1 MKTFVVEDSEV
12 ILKSLVAT
20 LEELTPVKV
29 VGSAPDAASAIDWLV
44 QPTNMFDLVIIDI
57 FLKSSSGLTVLS
69 SILDLAIQA
78 KRVVLTNYATPEM
91 RARCAALGAHRVF
104 DKSSEIDELVEY
116 CVQLQQEKYSYSEQT
131 KN

>member
-12 ILKSLVAT
+12 ILRNLVAT

-69 SILDLAIQA
+69 SILELAIQA

-104 DKSSEIDELVEY
+104 DKSSEIDELIEY
-116 CVQLQQEKYSYSEQT
+116 CVQLQQEKSLFADET
-131 KN
+131 RH

>member
-12 ILKSLVAT
+12 ILKNLVQT

-29 VGSAPDAASAIDWLV
+29 VGSAPDAAGAIDWLM
-44 QPTNMFDLVIIDI
+44 QPKNSYDLVIIDI
-57 FLKSSSGLTVLS
+57 FLKSGSGITVLK
-69 SILDLAIQA
+69 SILELSIQA

-116 CVQLQQEKYSYSEQT
+116 CVELQREKDAVFGQT
-131 KN
+131 MH